1 LKFARG
7 IGKTRPANLQSSF
20 VRTATSVAVILALCG
35 SSLAQERFAQER
47 PAQET
52 TTLSRI
58 APDQTTL
65 VPPVREFRLPARVGV
80 FGEVRLS
87 LEQALAMAL
96 ANNNDI
102 DASKIDREEADYALL
117 GARGAFDPTVSA
129 VSSWQRQ
136 VVPVASAL
144 AGSSTGSLLTKVW
157 QTDPTVSGSLPWL
170 GGTYST
176 DFNSQRTYTNNSFIT
191 LNPQYPTSL
200 NFQYTQP
207 LWRNLRYDNNRHS
220 LDVAKKNVS
229 LSQEQFRQKVMQVVL
244 QTEQAYWELAYAY
257 NNLQVQLEAVE
268 IGRQQDESN
277 RRQEREGLLAPI
289 DVVAAQTQLAGFE
302 LNAYSAQ
309 TALTQAE
316 NALKLLILADRTSA
330 MWAVAIT
337 PVTPADMTVPVTP
350 LADAVAEA
358 LSSRPETAQVKI
370 TKEINQSD
378 TKFYRDQTKPQV
390 DLVAMYTRAGLAGVS
405 APPTSNPLTA
415 SFGPI
420 IDRLNDLSASSGLP
434 PLSLNFGSAT
444 PPLLIGDY
452 GQSLSNLWAGDF
464 PTAQFQLR
472 VSLPIR
478 NRAAEANLSR
488 VLAETRRIQNQKDQ
502 LEQSIEAD
510 VRNAMQAM
518 GSAAL
523 RRDAAQV
530 QRESAEEQ
538 YNSEQRQFRAGT
550 STLFLVQQR
559 QTTMIAA
566 RSQERRAESDLG
578 EAIAAFELATG
589 SILRQHNIQLR

>member
-1 LKFARG
+1 MTRANR
-7 IGKTRPANLQSSF
+7 IGNRRAAASLVVLLSLGALVLPPN
-20 VRTATSVAVILALCG
+20 TA
-35 SSLAQERFAQER
+35 
-47 PAQET
+47 AQET

-58 APDQTTL
+58 APDKTTL
-65 VPPVREFRLPARVGV
+65 VPPVREFHLPARVGV
-80 FGEVRLS
+80 FGEAPLS

-96 ANNNDI
+96 SNNNDI
-102 DASKIDREEADYALL
+102 DASKIDRQEADYALL

-129 VSSWQRQ
+129 VSSWQKQ

-144 AGSSTGSLLTKVW
+144 AGSANGSLLTKIW

-170 GGTYST
+170 GGSYST
-176 DFNSQRTYTNNSFIT
+176 DFNSQRTYTNNTFLT
-191 LNPQYPTSL
+191 LNPQYPSSL

-229 LSQEQFRQKVMQVVL
+229 LTQEQFRQKVMQVVL

-302 LNAYSAQ
+302 LSAYSAQ

-316 NALKLLILADRTSA
+316 NALKLLILADRTSP
-330 MWAVAIT
+330 MWAVAMT
-337 PVTPADMTVPVTP
+337 PVTPAERSAPVTP
-350 LADAVAEA
+350 LPDAVAEA
-358 LSSRPETAQVKI
+358 LRNRPETAQVKI

-378 TKFYRDQTKPQV
+378 TRLYRNQTKPQV
-390 DLVAMYTRAGLAGVS
+390 DLVTMYTRAGLAGSV
-405 APPTSNPLTA
+405 AAQGANPLTS

-420 IDRLNDLSASSGLP
+420 IDRLNDLSANAGLP
-434 PLSLNFGSAT
+434 PVAINFGGAP
-444 PPLLIGDY
+444 PPLLVGDY

-464 PTAQFQLR
+464 PTTQFQLR

-478 NRAAEANLSR
+478 NRVAEANLSR
-488 VLAETRRIQNQKDQ
+488 AVAETHRIQDQTNQ

-510 VRNAMQAM
+510 VRNSMQAVE
-518 GSAAL
+518 SAAL
-523 RRDAAQV
+523 RRNAARV

-566 RSQERRAESDLG
+566 RSQERRAESDL
-578 EAIAAFELATG
+578 EESIAAFELATG
-589 SILRQHNIQLR
+589 SILDEHNIQLK

>member
-1 LKFARG
+1 MRAPQTG
-7 IGKTRPANLQSSF
+7 MSSPAIAALVTLSLCAPSF
-20 VRTATSVAVILALCG
+20 SQEIAQQPRTPEPRT
-35 SSLAQERFAQER
+35 
-47 PAQET
+47 QET
-52 TTLSRI
+52 TTLSLA
-58 APDQTTL
+58 APDQTTS
-65 VPPVREFRLPARVGV
+65 VPPVREFRLPARIGV

-87 LEQALAMAL
+87 LEQALALAL

-117 GARGAFDPTVSA
+117 GARGVFDPTVSA
-129 VSSWQRQ
+129 LSSWQRQ
-136 VVPVASAL
+136 IVPVASAL
-144 AGSSTGSLLTKVW
+144 AGSATGSLLNKVW

-170 GGTYST
+170 GGSYSS
-176 DFNSQRTYTNNSFIT
+176 DFNSQRSFTNNSFVT

-200 NFQYTQP
+200 NFAYTQP
-207 LWRNLRYDNNRHS
+207 LWRNLRYDSNRHS

-244 QTEQAYWELAYAY
+244 QTEQAYWELAYAV

-302 LNAYSAQ
+302 LNAYTAQ

-316 NALKLLILADRTSA
+316 NALKLLILADRTSP
-330 MWAVAIT
+330 MWASAILPAT
-337 PVTPADMTVPVTP
+337 PVEVTVPITP

-358 LSSRPETAQVKI
+358 LSNRPETAQVKI
-370 TKEINQSD
+370 NKDINTSD
-378 TKFYRDQTKPQV
+378 TRFYRNQTKPQV
-390 DLVAMYTRAGLAGVS
+390 DLVALYTRAGLSGVS
-405 APPTSNPLTA
+405 APQTTNPLTG

-420 IDRLNDLSASSGLP
+420 IDRLNDLSAGAGLP
-434 PLSLNFGSAT
+434 PLTLNFGGAT

-488 VLAETRRIQNQKDQ
+488 VVAETRRIQNQTDQ

-523 RRDAAQV
+523 RREAARV

-566 RSQERRAESDLG
+566 RSQERRTESDLG
-578 EAIAAFELATG
+578 QAIASFELATG
-589 SILRQHNIQLR
+589 SILQRHAIKLQ